1 MKLRIH
7 IENIKNNRGNILI
20 ALFKDGVGYPDNHN
34 EAVNWVILDAEVP
47 SVFWDV
53 ELNAEGYYA
62 VTCFHDESDSGKLKK
77 NIMGIPTNPIG
88 FSNNMKPVIGAPSF
102 LSTRFM
108 VEGELTEIKIRLF
121 TL

>member
-1 MKLRIH
+1 MKIRIH

-34 EAVNWVILDAEVP
+34 EAVDWVILDAEVP
-47 SVFWDV
+47 TVFWET
-53 ELNAEGYYA
+53 ELSAEGYYA
-62 VTCFHDESDSGKLKK
+62 VTCFHDESASGKLKK
-77 NIMGIPTNPIG
+77 NLLGIPTNPMG
-88 FSNNMKPVIGAPSF
+88 FSNNIKPVIGAPSF
-102 LSTRFM
+102 LNTRFM